1 MKFKTLISLI
11 TSGQLALLLQLGPIF
26 RQSYRSSFVAAALS
40 EGLYPML
47 REGPISLD
55 LIHQRILGFEPGD
68 TPSGANLSRE
78 KLKTWLDVGVS
89 LGELKL
95 TPGGYALR
103 SRLARQLAQPS
114 NDGIAAMY
122 QEVFTLHHELITQT
136 PARLR
141 ENKLFVLG
149 DTNGELIARSSR
161 ILEPYIIEIV
171 DSVIPEKGEMHL
183 LEVGCGS
190 GVYIRRACL
199 RNPELQAV
207 GLELQPVVAD
217 LARKNLQAWGLAER
231 IMVETADVRTY
242 TSPERFDLV
251 TLHNNIYYFP
261 IPERLDLIRQLV
273 NFLNPGGK
281 ILVTSAC
288 QGFQSTMMLNLWGQ
302 MTDGMGALPEPDDL
316 CDLMGQA
323 GLTDLQKTELLP
335 GGGFY
340 SFVGSRG

>member
-1 MKFKTLISLI
+1 LH
-11 TSGQLALLLQLGPIF
+11 TSE
-26 RQSYRSSFVAAALS
+26 S
-40 EGLYPML
+40 
-47 REGPISLD
+47 
-55 LIHQRILGFEPGD
+55 
-68 TPSGANLSRE
+68 PSGENISRE

-95 TPGGYALR
+95 TPDGYALR
-103 SRLARQLAQPS
+103 SRLSRQLAQPS

-122 QEVFTLHHELITQT
+122 QEVFTLHHDLITQT

-141 ENKLFVLG
+141 EERLFTLA
-149 DTNGELIARSSR
+149 DTDGELIARSSR
-161 ILEPYIIEIV
+161 ILEPYILEIV
-171 DSVIPEKGEMHL
+171 DAVVPEKGAIHL

-190 GVYIRRACL
+190 AVYIRRACL

-217 LARKNLQAWGLAER
+217 LARKNLQDWGVAER
-231 IMVETADVRTY
+231 IRVDTGDIRAY

-261 IPERLDLIRQLV
+261 IPERLDLIHRLES
-273 NFLNPGGK
+273 FLNPGGK
-281 ILVTSAC
+281 LLVTTAC
-288 QGFQSTMMLNLWGQ
+288 QGYPSTEMLNLWGQ
-302 MTDGMGALPEPDDL
+302 MTEGMGALPQPDDL
-316 CDLMGQA
+316 GELMGQA

-340 SFVGSRG
+340 AFVGSKRK